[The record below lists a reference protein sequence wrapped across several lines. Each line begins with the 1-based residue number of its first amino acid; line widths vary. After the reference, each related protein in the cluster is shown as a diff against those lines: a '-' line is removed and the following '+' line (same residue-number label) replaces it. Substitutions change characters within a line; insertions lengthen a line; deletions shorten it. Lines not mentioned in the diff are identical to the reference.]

1 MSYKTESFYLTLLSN
16 GSLKYYPENT
26 LTQFSNKLPVTL
38 NLNVNENKVWY
49 MAITE
54 CSFTTIR
61 IDNKPYIPKIK
72 FTTPPNYETNEN
84 IIDVL
89 KNSTSFLNEISYVN
103 FFSDWQ
109 ENGFL
114 NNSIILQPNKSQK
127 CNEYVY
133 IYFLSSNNIKYWI
146 EINREYTP
154 KQLFKTIFSQIPKKE
169 WAHEINE
176 MKNKID
182 NVNND
187 EMDVNINENNIIT
200 EINHYFP
207 NYVCISSD
215 IIEPRIIG
223 GSLSRTMLMYP
234 MKVREK
240 YNDVP
245 HNLQIK
251 NPQYCRIDR
260 NCITDLSVLITDETG
275 EKLNLSNDDFSTMIV
290 LHFQKSYIKDV
301 EH

>member
-1 MSYKTESFYLTLLSN
+1 MSYKTESFYLALLSN
-16 GSLKYYPENT
+16 ASLQYYPENT

-38 NLNVNENKVWY
+38 NLNVNDEKAWY

-61 IDNKPYIPKIK
+61 TDNEPSIPKIK
-72 FTTPPNYETNEN
+72 FTSPPNYELNEN
-84 IIDVL
+84 IIDIL
-89 KNSTSFLNEISYVN
+89 KKSATFFHVISNEI
-103 FFSDWQ
+103 FFSEWQ
-109 ENGFL
+109 ETGGNQ
-114 NNSIILQPNKSQK
+114 SIASMSKKFQRYDES
-127 CNEYVY
+127 VY
-133 IYFLSSNNIKYWI
+133 IYFTGISNTKFWI
-146 EINREYTP
+146 ELNHEYTP
-154 KQLFKTIFSQIPKKE
+154 KQLFKTIFSQIPKKY
-169 WAHEINE
+169 WQYEIDE
-176 MKNKID
+176 MKNKI
-182 NVNND
+182 
-187 EMDVNINENNIIT
+187 ENSNAT
-200 EINHYFP
+200 EINIENNENTKIVEVKHYFP

-223 GSLSRTMLMYP
+223 GTLSRTLLMYP
-234 MKVREK
+234 MKAREK

-260 NCITDLSVLITDETG
+260 NCIADLNILITDETG
-275 EKLNLSNDDFSTMIV
+275 EKLNLNYDDFSTMIV